1 MQTEP
6 CTNFENT
13 NSAIKIRNKNFRSQT
28 YPQNLKNQT
37 YRQNLLTCTNKFLKQ
52 NPSKE
57 TKYKIRSTRIGKVKV
72 SGTKENVMSG
82 RKHKGGGNV
91 KTMEFGRSTTTERCF
106 GGAWTHAHRAFVSL
120 LAIAR

>member
-13 NSAIKIRNKNFRSQT
+13 NSAIKIRNKNFGSQT

-82 RKHKGGGNV
+82 RKHKGGG
-91 KTMEFGRSTTTERCF
+91 T
-106 GGAWTHAHRAFVSL
+106 
-120 LAIAR
+120 